1 MTQLNLSGRQSS
13 SKQQNTAAQPEGE
26 SIKNQTVGALG
37 ALAMFAAVI
46 VIGSCSHSSKPVATQ
61 QPIQPTAPVSAP
73 AVATLTPPPAPVQA
87 KAKPKKHRAA
97 TLSYVN
103 RQYGVSFDF
112 PRQFSLKSGDQA
124 QLSWG
129 DLGPFQMDF
138 AQPGGVTLAGV
149 EVPADSYPATDFKSA
164 FVTLSVNPGVTS
176 EACAQFAFP
185 EANAAADPSST
196 EKTGKVKIGALEF
209 SEVENSTAGMMK
221 QTDARYYHAFS
232 NGACYE
238 FALGVGTDGNVD
250 GEGIKPV
257 DRDQVFGKL
266 EKILASVKLQ
276 PAVVRETEPTAPS
289 AGVTGPAESSTPPS
303 NAPANTVPPSS
314 VNDRIF

>member
-1 MTQLNLSGRQSS
+1 
-13 SKQQNTAAQPEGE
+13 
-26 SIKNQTVGALG
+26 
-37 ALAMFAAVI
+37 
-46 VIGSCSHSSKPVATQ
+46 
-61 QPIQPTAPVSAP
+61 
-73 AVATLTPPPAPVQA
+73 
-87 KAKPKKHRAA
+87 
-97 TLSYVN
+97 
-103 RQYGVSFDF
+103 
-112 PRQFSLKSGDQA
+112 
-124 QLSWG
+124 LSWG

-149 EVPADSYPATDFKSA
+149 EVPANSYPATDFKSA

-209 SEVENSTAGMMK
+209 SEVENSTAGMIK
-221 QTDARYYHAFS
+221 QTEARYYHAFS

-238 FALGVGTDGNVD
+238 FALGVGTEGNVD

-276 PAVVRETEPTAPS
+276 PAVVPETEPAAPS
-289 AGVTGPAESSTPPS
+289 AGVNGPTESSTPASAVP
-303 NAPANTVPPSS
+303 PTTVPPSS

>member
-73 AVATLTPPPAPVQA
+73 AVATPAPAPAPVQA